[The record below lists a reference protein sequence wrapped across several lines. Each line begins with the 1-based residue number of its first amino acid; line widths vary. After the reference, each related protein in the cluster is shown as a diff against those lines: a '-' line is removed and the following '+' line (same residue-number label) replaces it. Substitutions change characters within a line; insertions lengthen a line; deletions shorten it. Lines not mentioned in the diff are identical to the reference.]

1 MKLYTMKRLLVCT
14 DFSESSDQAL
24 RAASEMQKRNG
35 GTIDVLYVS
44 ELGLHLDDVLSDASK
59 STFRGAFLSDLK
71 ESIDLKISAQMKK
84 CGCQGNFI
92 YREGQVD
99 EVILEMANEGNHDLL
114 IMGHGRKPFL
124 KQLLGSNAA
133 KVISHTPLATLVIK
147 TPIKFGKIAGLV
159 DESRQMDR
167 VVIGTLDFYR
177 NFQCQEA
184 EFISLWM
191 DFPEPFGIAGEG
203 AKVESR
209 LKEEVELYANP
220 GEKTS
225 VRTEPTKELKL
236 AYPIESILKQDKIDI
251 VVLKKFSEG
260 NLKRVYIGS
269 TTKRLL
275 DIFEGNLLILP
286 P

>member
-1 MKLYTMKRLLVCT
+1 MKRLLVCT

-24 RAASEMQKRNG
+24 RAASEMHERNG
-35 GTIDVLYVS
+35 GTVDVLYVS
-44 ELGLHLDDVLSDASK
+44 ELGLHLDDVLSDSIK
-59 STFRGAFLSDLK
+59 STYRGALLSDFK
-71 ESIDLKISAQMKK
+71 ESINTKMSAQMAR
-84 CGCQGNFI
+84 CGCSANVI

-99 EVILEMANEGNHDLL
+99 DVILAIANEGNHDLI
-114 IMGHGRKPFL
+114 IMGHGRKPFF

-133 KVISHTPLATLVIK
+133 KVISHTPLAALIVK

-167 VVIGTLDFYR
+167 VVLGTLDFYR

-191 DFPEPFGIAGEG
+191 DFPEPFGNAEGG
-203 AKVESR
+203 AKVQSR

-220 GEKTS
+220 SDKTS

-236 AYPIESILKQDKIDI
+236 AYPIEKILKQDKIDV

-275 DIFEGNLLILP
+275 EIFEGNLLILP